1 MSQSVTLV
9 MLEMLVEMILFFSAL
24 IQFLYFKEVYIDIF
38 VIVLV
43 VWAVLEIFAL
53 SFWNCFSRQS

>member
-9 MLEMLVEMILFFSAL
+9 MLEMLVEMIIVFSAL